1 MVQLRAVA
9 ASALILGA
17 GMILAACSGTVGEQ
31 DSGGST
37 PGGSTPGGST
47 PGGST
52 PGGSTPGA
60 LTVRSAMDTATATS
74 TARARGARIAIS
86 RSPRRILAG
95 AMWSSIGL

>member
-31 DSGGST
+31 DS
-37 PGGSTPGGST
+37 GGSTPGGST